1 MRLFRTRS
9 LSLRALAAALLVAA
23 LSMASA
29 LLGVNLKPA
38 AAHDVVIGG
47 TPEPGSVV
55 EEFPDTITLE
65 FSGIP
70 QETFN
75 TVAVSDTGSGEVL
88 VSGEPELD
96 DRFVNLDIPGD
107 VNPGPGE
114 YTVGFQIT
122 SSDGHATRGS
132 ISFEVAG
139 EAAATGGDA
148 DDANTTGDA
157 NTDTDTA
164 EDTNAENTATE
175 PGDQLLAGPLG
186 WVFGGLGVLVVLG
199 VIVMMIAR
207 NRQRDA
213 FDSKE

>member
-1 MRLFRTRS
+1 MSLFRIRP
-9 LSLRALAAALLVAA
+9 LSLRALAAALVVAA
-23 LSMASA
+23 LSMTTA
-29 LLGVNLKPA
+29 LLGLNLKPA

-55 EEFPDTITLE
+55 EEFPDTVTLE

-75 TVAVSDTGSGEVL
+75 TVAVSDTASGEVL

-96 DRFVNLDIPGD
+96 DRFVSLDIPED

-132 ISFEVAG
+132 VSFEVAG
-139 EAAATGGDA
+139 EATTTGTENDAAD
-148 DDANTTGDA
+148 TTGDA
-157 NTDTDTA
+157 GAESGAAEGADT
-164 EDTNAENTATE
+164 ENTATE
-175 PGDQLLAGPLG
+175 PGDQLLAGPLS
-186 WVFGGLGVLVVLG
+186 WIFGGLGVLVVLG
-199 VIVMMIAR
+199 VIVMMIAK
-207 NRQRDA
+207 NRQHAELDP
-213 FDSKE
+213 KE